1 MWVCVCVLKTDRQT
15 DRQTFSHDVAIMR
28 IWLCIFS
35 SSKLTSHTASLR
47 WRFIFVSTSFSS
59 FFPFYFP
66 LHAEQTQSRI
76 VDGKCII
83 LFICVKTEKLAE
95 INCYN
100 MKLQCWKCL
109 VILLIY
115 LWFVCMYVH
124 ISTQACQY
132 GPQGKKK
139 PNPLTIRKKSFKN
152 RCGWVGA
159 GHSVVN
165 TVGED
170 HHWQQR
176 QWTDGAACGWWTCF

>member
-1 MWVCVCVLKTDRQT
+1 MFNVSVCVCVLKTDRQT

-59 FFPFYFP
+59 FFPFYFL

-76 VDGKCII
+76 VDAKCII

-100 MKLQCWKCL
+100 MKPVLKMSGYFAYLFMVCL
-109 VILLIY
+109 YI
-115 LWFVCMYVH
+115 CAH
-124 ISTQACQY
+124 QY
-132 GPQGKKK
+132 SGLSIWTSGQQKTKPFNNQEKK
-139 PNPLTIRKKSFKN
+139 F
-152 RCGWVGA
+152 
-159 GHSVVN
+159 
-165 TVGED
+165 
-170 HHWQQR
+170 
-176 QWTDGAACGWWTCF
+176 